1 MSTMHQELFPA
12 FYSDVQPV
20 ELPEL
25 TFRDVENLAAQDD
38 ETEQAFEAQPE
49 PIEEVEEQQPA
60 PRLARFKDAHDHKQR
75 MWAEHDARMDA
86 ELASV
91 RIPEYKDR
99 FQCAFHKVI
108 DQRTHFLN
116 RSTVRVQ
123 QYSDSGHGSRK
134 ASAPNRMDYIAD
146 SELVSKSALKGNPK
160 LLRVFLNHMGTEFEF
175 WSDVPGD
182 VRVQIEQTVG
192 RAYIRAGLHPTSRY
206 FA

>member
-1 MSTMHQELFPA
+1 MNPEFFSEA
-12 FYSDVQPV
+12 QPV

-25 TFRDVENLAAQDD
+25 SWQDVENLAAKDD
-38 ETEQAFEAQPE
+38 EAEQFSETQPE

-60 PRLARFKDAHDHKQR
+60 PRLARFRDAHDHKQR

-91 RIPEYKDR
+91 RIPEYKTR
-99 FQCAFHKVI
+99 YQCAFHKVI

-146 SELVSKSALKGNPK
+146 SELVSKRTLKGNPK

-182 VRVQIEQTVG
+182 VRVQIEQMVG
-192 RAYIRAGLHPTSRY
+192 RAYIRAGLHPASRY